1 MKKNQKKKK
10 KVLSV
15 LVLVLLVLGITIGYA
30 ILSQQLVIS
39 GTSTIS
45 NASWDVHFEN
55 VAITEGS
62 VTATTAPVAA
72 ATDKKTTLTYAIGNL
87 TLPGQFYEFT
97 VDVKNGGSVD
107 AKLDAVPELSGVDA
121 NQEVYTN
128 FTFTNA
134 DDGSAVTA
142 GQVITAGAS
151 KKYRVRVEYD
161 PNVNAN
167 QLPTS
172 AQDLTLT
179 VTMNWVQN

>member
-72 ATDKKTTLTYAIGNL
+72 AADKKTTLTYAIGNL

-107 AKLDAVPELSGVDA
+107 AKLDAVPVLEGVDT
-121 NQEVYTN
+121 NQDVYTN
-128 FTFTNA
+128 FTFTNE
-134 DDGSAVTA
+134 DGTAVTA

-151 KKYRVRVEYD
+151 KKYKVRVEYD

>member
-1 MKKNQKKKK
+1 MKKSILILMI
-10 KVLSV
+10 VLIFMMCFCLNV
-15 LVLVLLVLGITIGYA
+15 RAETLPTTKWNLY
-30 ILSQQLVIS
+30 
-39 GTSTIS
+39 
-45 NASWDVHFEN
+45 FEN
-55 VAITEGS
+55 IEITEGS

-107 AKLDAVPELSGVDA
+107 AKLDAVPVLEGVDT
-121 NQEVYTN
+121 NQDVYTN
-128 FTFTNA
+128 FTFTNE
-134 DDGSAVTA
+134 DGTAVTA

>member
-72 ATDKKTTLTYAIGNL
+72 ATDKKTTLTYV
-87 TLPGQFYEFT
+87 YEFT

-107 AKLDAVPELSGVDA
+107 AKLDAVPVLEGVDT
-121 NQEVYTN
+121 NQDVYTN
-128 FTFTNA
+128 FTFTNE
-134 DDGSAVTA
+134 DGTAVTA
-142 GQVITAGAS
+142 GQVIAAGAS
-151 KKYRVRVEYD
+151 KKYKVRVEYD

>member
-72 ATDKKTTLTYAIGNL
+72 ATDKKTTLTYAVGNL

-107 AKLDAVPELSGVDA
+107 AKLDAVPVLVIVINLLLPFLDSA
-121 NQEVYTN
+121 ALLA
-128 FTFTNA
+128 FTAWIIVFT
-134 DDGSAVTA
+134 SLAVLF
-142 GQVITAGAS
+142 VPS
-151 KKYRVRVEYD
+151 
-161 PNVNAN
+161 
-167 QLPTS
+167 
-172 AQDLTLT
+172 
-179 VTMNWVQN
+179 